1 MDGNGVLETYKEP
14 PGRITGYPEVT
25 LSNPASFQ
33 NQVILENQKRLE
45 ATLKNQPVWQCRRR
59 RFLEETGA
67 YPNAPR
73 VCRKNRSGKPAKPQV
88 SRGARR
94 ETGLGRN

>member
-45 ATLKNQPVWQCRRR
+45 GNA
-59 RFLEETGA
+59 EE
-67 YPNAPR
+67 
-73 VCRKNRSGKPAKPQV
+73 S
-88 SRGARR
+88 
-94 ETGLGRN
+94 TGLAVSAAEVFGRNRCVPQRP